1 VSQNESVIGLSLTIV
16 QAVRYGGKSDWEL
29 VRHVWN
35 RDRRGPLAKHALRAL
50 GESQGMPTM
59 KIPSARGLMADL
71 TSDSSDHRKIAW
83 IARRWHPCRGL
94 RILKSM
100 VDNPSARRSTLNRA
114 MENFDKVRAK
124 RVVGL
129 SDLLTVPTDVRA
141 SDQVSRHYVFSEL
154 FPTLSIEA
162 GLKIL
167 KFAFKDYSA
176 GQGGI

>member
-1 VSQNESVIGLSLTIV
+1 
-16 QAVRYGGKSDWEL
+16 
-29 VRHVWN
+29 
-35 RDRRGPLAKHALRAL
+35 
-50 GESQGMPTM
+50 
-59 KIPSARGLMADL
+59 
-71 TSDSSDHRKIAW
+71 
-83 IARRWHPCRGL
+83 
-94 RILKSM
+94 
-100 VDNPSARRSTLNRA
+100 

-129 SDLLTVPTDVRA
+129 SDLLTVQTDVRA